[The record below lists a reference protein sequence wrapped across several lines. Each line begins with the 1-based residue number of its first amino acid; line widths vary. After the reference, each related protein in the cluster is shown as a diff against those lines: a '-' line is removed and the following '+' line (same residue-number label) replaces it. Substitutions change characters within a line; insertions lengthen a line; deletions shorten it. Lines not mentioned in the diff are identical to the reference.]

1 MAYLNYHH
9 LRYFWAIANEGSLT
23 RAARRLNVS
32 PSSLSV
38 QLKSLED
45 QLGQPL
51 FDRRGRA
58 LQLTEAG
65 RIALGYANAVFKSG
79 DELLSTLE
87 GLGSSARQTLRV
99 GAVAT
104 LSRNFQM
111 ELLRPLI
118 GRSDVELIV
127 RSGAFVDL
135 LARLEDHSLDL
146 VLANQPAMLDQDSD
160 WQNALVAEQS
170 VSLIGAPR
178 LRKKPLRFPQD
189 FEQAPIAAPGRGS
202 GVRTAFD
209 KLLDAAGVHP
219 LIVAEVDDM
228 AMLRLIARE
237 GVCFVLAPPVVVVDE
252 LASGALIEHCRLPA
266 IKEAF
271 YAITR
276 RRRFPNPL
284 LSELKMHGERSE
296 RLD

>member
-1 MAYLNYHH
+1 MAFLNYHH
-9 LRYFWAIANEGSLT
+9 LRYFWAIANEGGLT

-38 QLKSLED
+38 QLKALEE
-45 QLGQPL
+45 QLGQAL
-51 FDRRGRA
+51 FERRGRA

-87 GLGSSARQTLRV
+87 GLGSTTRQTLRI

-118 GRSDVELIV
+118 GRRDLELIV

-146 VLANQPAMLDQDSD
+146 VLANQPAMLDQDAD
-160 WQNALVAEQS
+160 WQNTLVAEQP
-170 VSLIGAPR
+170 VSLIGAPGFT
-178 LRKKPLRFPQD
+178 KKPLKFPKD
-189 FEQAPIAAPGRGS
+189 LAKIPVAVPSRGS

-209 KLLDAAGVHP
+209 TLLDAADIRPIV
-219 LIVAEVDDM
+219 VAEVDDM

-237 GVCFVLAPPVVVVDE
+237 GACVVLAPPVVVIGE
-252 LASGALIEHCRLPA
+252 LESGALVEHCRLPQ

-276 RRRFPNPL
+276 RRQFPNPL
-284 LSELKMHGERSE
+284 LRELRMP
-296 RLD
+296 

>member
-1 MAYLNYHH
+1 MAFLNYHH

-23 RAARRLNVS
+23 RAAQRLNVS

-38 QLKSLED
+38 QLKTLEE
-45 QLGQPL
+45 QLGQAL
-51 FDRRGRA
+51 FERHGRS

-87 GLGSSARQTLRV
+87 GLGSSMRKTLRV

-111 ELLRPLI
+111 ELLRPLL
-118 GRSDVELIV
+118 GRRDVELIV

-146 VLANQPAMLDQDSD
+146 VLANQPAMLDQDAD
-160 WQNALVAEQS
+160 WQNSLVAEQS
-170 VSLIGAPR
+170 VSLIGAPG
-178 LRKKPLRFPQD
+178 LRKKPLRFPKD
-189 FEQAPIAAPGRGS
+189 LATVPVAVPGRGS

-209 KLLDAAGVHP
+209 KLLDAAHIRPIV
-219 LIVAEVDDM
+219 VAEVDDM

-237 GVCFVLAPPVVVVDE
+237 GTCVVLTPPVVVMDE
-252 LASGALIEHCRLPA
+252 LQAGSLVEHCRLPQ
-266 IKEAF
+266 IREAF

-276 RRRFPNPL
+276 RRQFPNPL
-284 LSELKMHGERSE
+284 LKELRMHAEDLSS
-296 RLD
+296 D